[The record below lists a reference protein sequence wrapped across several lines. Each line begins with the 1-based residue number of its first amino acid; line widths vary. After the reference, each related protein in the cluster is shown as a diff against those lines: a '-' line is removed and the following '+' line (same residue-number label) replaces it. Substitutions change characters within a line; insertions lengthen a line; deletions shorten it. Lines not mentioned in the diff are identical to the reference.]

1 MPNRLA
7 DEISPYLQQHKDN
20 PVDWFPWGPEA
31 LDLAR
36 RVDKPMLVSIGYSS
50 CHWCH
55 VMAHESF
62 EDPATAALMN
72 QHFVNIKVD
81 REERPDIDSL
91 FMTAV
96 QAMSGQGGWPLN
108 VFITPEGAPFY
119 GGTYWPPDDRM
130 GMPAFRRVLD
140 AVADTWRTKRD
151 EILSQADDIRT
162 VLSHVPTGTAGGE
175 DVDVGTLE
183 QAIERLAG
191 AFDSGSGGF
200 GRAPKF
206 P

>member
-81 REERPDIDSL
+81 REEP
-91 FMTAV
+91 
-96 QAMSGQGGWPLN
+96 
-108 VFITPEGAPFY
+108 
-119 GGTYWPPDDRM
+119 
-130 GMPAFRRVLD
+130 
-140 AVADTWRTKRD
+140 
-151 EILSQADDIRT
+151 
-162 VLSHVPTGTAGGE
+162 
-175 DVDVGTLE
+175 
-183 QAIERLAG
+183 
-191 AFDSGSGGF
+191 
-200 GRAPKF
+200 
-206 P
+206 